1 MIKWSR
7 IAIIIAIVIAV
18 VVAGWASYN
27 HVGDNINLGL
37 DLAGGVYVLLEAE
50 DVHEDDE
57 DDAIDR
63 AMRIIRSRVDELG
76 VAEPVIQREG
86 ADRIRVE
93 LAGGDID
100 RERAME
106 VIGRTA
112 QLEFYGAG
120 LYQEVDIEEG
130 DRIENLDEYDYD
142 PYLTGEHLEDASVG
156 YTPQG
161 RPYVNVE
168 FTSDG
173 TALFRDFTQKYLNE
187 PIVIVLDGEIVSAPV
202 VQSIIAEGEGMIDGI
217 PTAEEA
223 SDIALMLRSGALPV
237 SLTELET
244 RTVGPSLGTE
254 LQEQSLQAG
263 ILGFALILLFMIF
276 MYRAPGL
283 MANIALAVY
292 LMIVFNFLIY
302 LDATFTL
309 PGIAGLIL
317 SVGMA
322 VDANIIIFERIKEEL
337 RHQKTL
343 RVSIESGFRRAIR
356 TILDSNITTLI
367 AAAVLFYFGSGPI
380 RGFSVTLS
388 TGIIASMITAVLFT
402 RVILKLLVASRLVRH
417 KKYFGVKGE

>member
-1 MIKWSR
+1 MIKWGR
-7 IAIIIAIVIAV
+7 IVILLGILIAV
-18 VVAGWASYN
+18 IGAGWFSYR
-27 HVGDNINLGL
+27 HVSEDINMGL

-50 DVHEDDE
+50 DVQDDE
-57 DDAIDR
+57 AGDAVER
-63 AMRIIRSRVDELG
+63 AMTIIRSRVDELG
-76 VAEPVIQREG
+76 VTEPVIQREG

-112 QLEFYGAG
+112 QLEFYGSD
-120 LYQEVDIEEG
+120 LYRELDLEEG
-130 DRIENLDEYDYD
+130 ETIENLDDYGYE
-142 PYLTGEHLEDASVG
+142 PYLTGEHLEDAGVG

-168 FTSDG
+168 FTAEG
-173 TALFRDFTQKYLNE
+173 TNLFRDFTEKYLQE
-187 PIVIVLDGEIVSAPV
+187 RIVIVLDGEIVSAPQIRSV
-202 VQSIIAEGEGMIDGI
+202 IAQGEGMIDGI

-237 SLTELET
+237 SLQELET
-244 RTVGPSLGTE
+244 RTVGPTLGTE

-263 ILGFALILLFMIF
+263 ILGFALILVFMIF
-276 MYRAPGL
+276 MYRAPGI

-292 LMIVFNFLIY
+292 LMIVFNFLVS
-302 LDATFTL
+302 LGATFTL

-337 RHQKTL
+337 QHGKSL
-343 RVSIESGFRRAIR
+343 RVSIDAGFRRAIR

-402 RVILKLLVASRLVRH
+402 RVILKLLVSSRVVAN
-417 KKYFGVKGE
+417 KKYFGA